1 MIQSVIWLMVQ
12 KSDGTAWDEGYTCL
26 LWLESDFCHQESF
39 TNGFANGW
47 WFFWDSKPMGFISIF
62 SKHLGNRFF
71 SQPPN
76 KPKFTNYQTIA
87 MMVDLALWAMTVW
100 PDILVEALLYCILSS
115 DRSRLQDRDEIY
127 YGAYVREVFFS
138 VSFTN
143 AIMTLKANISILH

>member
-1 MIQSVIWLMVQ
+1 MVDGSEIWRNRLGWGIYLFTVVGVGFLP
-12 KSDGTAWDEGYTCL
+12 SL
-26 LWLESDFCHQESF
+26 ESF
-39 TNGFANGW
+39 TAPDLRMVGDFLGIRNP
-47 WFFWDSKPMGFISIF
+47 WDSSAFF
-62 SKHLGNRFF
+62 RKHLGNRFF

-115 DRSRLQDRDEIY
+115 DRSRLQDRDEIC

-143 AIMTLKANISILH
+143 AIMTLKANISMLH